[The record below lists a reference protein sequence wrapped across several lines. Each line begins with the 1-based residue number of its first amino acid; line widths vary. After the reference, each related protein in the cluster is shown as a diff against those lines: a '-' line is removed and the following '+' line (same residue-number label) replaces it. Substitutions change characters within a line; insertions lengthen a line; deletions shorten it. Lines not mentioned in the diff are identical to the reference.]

1 MNGKISLSF
10 MEYMSLGG
18 SIMWIILFLS
28 VAALTV
34 VIERL
39 IFFVS
44 AAADP
49 EAVEKAFGEALSR
62 GDMEA
67 AGLAVS
73 GRSSLH
79 RLFSA
84 VLAQWFLGAE
94 DIRLLADAH
103 IRREVYRWEKNL
115 GLLEIIARV
124 SPLLGLLGTVLGM
137 VEMFQTLNLGGSV
150 NAEAVTGGIWKA
162 LFTTVA
168 GLAVAIPVIITHGI
182 LLGRINKEEEKL
194 ERGGEF
200 LAALHRSYTDRT
212 SGVNGKPS

>member
-1 MNGKISLSF
+1 LILLNGKISLSF
-10 MEYMSLGG
+10 MEYMNLGG

-44 AAADP
+44 ASADS

-62 GDMEA
+62 GDT
-67 AGLAVS
+67 LS

-84 VLAQWFLGAE
+84 VFAQWSLGAE

-115 GLLEIIARV
+115 ELLEIIARV

-168 GLAVAIPVIITHGI
+168 GLAVAIPVIIAHGI

-194 ERGGEF
+194 ERGAEF
-200 LAALHRSYTDRT
+200 LAASHRSYTARA
-212 SGVNGKPS
+212 SGMNGKPS